1 MSDDR
6 PTGTTLRHTVSWAT
20 LFKILIVGLLALI
33 AIKLLPL
40 VEILILGLLIAI
52 TFWPVMRWTAARG
65 WPKWSGV
72 SIAAL
77 VLLGFVVVFL
87 GVLIPALGEQASGV
101 IKNLPAFKE
110 HLLSRLSGPI
120 RVAAARLMDAP
131 SFADPA
137 PLMNS
142 FLAWGTLVV
151 EALAKFLLVLAVAIY
166 LVADGARVFQWLLA
180 FFPVVQRRKV
190 AVAAP
195 EIAEVV
201 SSYMAGQL
209 ITSLL
214 CAGYV
219 FGMLTLLHVPNALLL
234 AVLAGIF
241 DVLPIIGFFLAVV
254 PAAAVALT
262 VAPGTAF
269 LVFVLYLAYHLIE
282 NYFIVP
288 KIYGNRLRLSTLTVL
303 VSCLAGA
310 LLAGVTGAIAI
321 LPIVACYPI
330 IERIWLRP
338 LLEPDTVATHEAI
351 DEHEHGEENRGQ
363 NDAAGGRDLNR
374 AKDGVV
380 P

>member
-1 MSDDR
+1 MSHEPSG
-6 PTGTTLRHTVSWAT
+6 PTVRITVTWAT
-20 LFKILIVGLLALI
+20 LFKILLAVLLAFVAL
-33 AIKLLPL
+33 KLWPL

-65 WPKWSGV
+65 WPKWTGV
-72 SIAAL
+72 LIAAVL
-77 VLLGFVVVFL
+77 LLGFVVVFVL
-87 GVLIPALGEQASGV
+87 VLIPALGEQATAV
-101 IKNLPAFKE
+101 IKSLPVFKESLLSKLPATV
-110 HLLSRLSGPI
+110 
-120 RVAAARLMDAP
+120 RVAAGRLMDAP
-131 SFADPA
+131 TFTDPE
-137 PLMNS
+137 PLMKS
-142 FLAWGTLVV
+142 FLAWGAVAV
-151 EALAKFLLVLAVAIY
+151 GALAKFLVVLAVAIY
-166 LVADGARVFQWLLA
+166 LVADGARVFKWLLA
-180 FFPVVQRRKV
+180 FFPVVHRRKI

-234 AVLAGIF
+234 AVLAAIF

-269 LVFVLYLAYHLIE
+269 LVVTLYLAYHLIE

-321 LPIVACYPI
+321 LPIVASYPI
-330 IERIWLRP
+330 IERIWLHP
-338 LLEPDTVATHEAI
+338 LLEPDTVATHESI
-351 DEHEHGEENRGQ
+351 DEHEHGEEKR
-363 NDAAGGRDLNR
+363 
-374 AKDGVV
+374 K
-380 P
+380 PE